1 MTANVSDA
9 AGNAAAEVTSS
20 AFTVN
25 SSLPTIAAI
34 ETSAFSWG
42 SVLNATEDNANGT
55 VTVTT
60 TGVDDGQTLTIVLN
74 GANYTGSV
82 SSNSVTVT
90 ITDTGLQALDDGQS
104 YTMTANVSDAAGN
117 AAAEVT
123 SSSFSVDTTL
133 PSISA
138 IATGAFSWGSSLN
151 ATEDN
156 SNGTVTVTTVGLED
170 GQTLTLVLNG
180 ANAKKLI
187 VSCMK
192 DNELNLVLVDS
203 SANGISLNSF
213 ATIDGQS
220 CSEISFEN
228 VEVDNS
234 NIIASGD
241 SATDLLMNTIN
252 LATLCVSAEAVGCME
267 SCYFKTLEYTKG
279 REQFGQP
286 ISNFQVLQH
295 RMVDMFIESELSKS
309 LLIKAMLEVTNNSDD
324 MYKHVSALKSYIG
337 KSGKLSAKEAVQ
349 LHGGMGVSEEMMI
362 GHYLKKMSHL
372 FMHFGTISF

>member
-1 MTANVSDA
+1 MNLDYNEEQTMLREQIQKFCESEYDFYKREEIVKSSDDFDK
-9 AGNAAAEVTSS
+9 NAWNLFAEQGWLSMPFSEESGGLGFGAIELSILFEEFGKALVIEPYLATVVLSGTLLDKSNYSGKNELIEKIGSGEMHISLAYAEV
-20 AFTVN
+20 N
-25 SSLPTIAAI
+25 K
-34 ETSAFSWG
+34 
-42 SVLNATEDNANGT
+42 
-55 VTVTT
+55 
-60 TGVDDGQTLTIVLN
+60 
-74 GANYTGSV
+74 
-82 SSNSVTVT
+82 
-90 ITDTGLQALDDGQS
+90 S
-104 YTMTANVSDAAGN
+104 YDY
-117 AAAEVT
+117 
-123 SSSFSVDTTL
+123 
-133 PSISA
+133 
-138 IATGAFSWGSSLN
+138 SSLN
-151 ATEDN
+151 TTIDSN
-156 SNGTVTVTTVGLED
+156 NCLNGTK
-170 GQTLTLVLNG
+170 TLVLNG
-180 ANAKKLI
+180 ANAEKLI

-203 SANGISLNSF
+203 SAKGISLNSF

-228 VEVDNS
+228 VEIVNS
-234 NIIASGD
+234 SIIASGD

-349 LHGGMGVSEEMMI
+349 LHGGMGVSEELMI
-362 GHYLKKMSHL
+362 GHYLKKMISIDALFGNSDFHL
-372 FMHFGTISF
+372 RKIA